1 MQGTSQD
8 DDHSHDDGC
17 LLNVYVPGTDQN
29 ALCKLSCLL
38 LEDQDH
44 YIIIPICQMRKLRP
58 IEFVTTYPWL
68 T

>member
-29 ALCKLSCLL
+29 ALCELSHLIL
-38 LEDQDH
+38 ARSRSLH
-44 YIIIPICQMRKLRP
+44 YYLHLADEKT
-58 IEFVTTYPWL
+58 EAH
-68 T
+68 